1 MIVISFVCRTRL
13 SAEISFRRESKTTE
27 DFRRFYFILR
37 VEPQQAFGAAL
48 PLAPSLR
55 PFCISVQ
62 QPSLA
67 SVTPLADFSA
77 QQASF
82 VVQQPAFFSTTF
94 AEQQPATFAT
104 AFVGPQHAFAS
115 LQQAKPSVQHF

>member
-1 MIVISFVCRTRL
+1 MTLGGNCLPPRV
-13 SAEISFRRESKTTE
+13 ETE
-27 DFRRFYFILR
+27 NFRRFYFILR

-55 PFCISVQ
+55 PFCVSVQ
-62 QPSLA
+62 QSCLA
-67 SVTPLADFSA
+67 SVTLLADVLA
-77 QQASF
+77 QQATLG
-82 VVQQPAFFSTTF
+82 VQQLAFLSTVLG
-94 AEQQPATFAT
+94 EQQPATFAT